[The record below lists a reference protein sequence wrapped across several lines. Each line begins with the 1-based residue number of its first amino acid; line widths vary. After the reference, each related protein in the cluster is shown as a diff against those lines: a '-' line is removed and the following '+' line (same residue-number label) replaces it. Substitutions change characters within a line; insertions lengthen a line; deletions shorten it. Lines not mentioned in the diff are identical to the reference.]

1 MTSERILEFE
11 VDKQRLTKKRS
22 CDFSHIVSGTVG
34 YLKAKFYFSQ
44 SEWEGCKKA
53 ASFWIDDKEHAVLLD
68 NDDTCDIP
76 ETALMSDRFSV
87 SVTGLRDGYKI
98 TTTKTKVKQEVR
110 YYGNC

>member
-68 NDDTCDIP
+68 DDNACDIP
-76 ETALMSDRFSV
+76 PAALVGERFSV
-87 SVTGLRDGYKI
+87 SVTGLCNGYRI
-98 TTTKTKVKQEVR
+98 TTNKIKVKQEVR
-110 YYGNC
+110 

>member
-53 ASFWIDDKEHAVLLD
+53 ASFWYNDKEHAVLLD
-68 NDDTCDIP
+68 DNDVCDIP
-76 ETALMSDRFSV
+76 AAALVGDRFLV
-87 SVTGLRDGYKI
+87 KVTGQCDGYRI
-98 TTTKTKVKQEVR
+98 LTNTIKVKQEV
-110 YYGNC
+110 C